1 MKEILEFTRRKA
13 STAKGEVPNA
23 PSAGLSATMTQERDM
38 EMARM
43 PLLNIIRNP
52 TCKYH
57 VPYVPGLDEVEES
70 DDGDDDINSELDLDS
85 GSEDED
91 PEED

>member
-13 STAKGEVPNA
+13 STAKGEIA
-23 PSAGLSATMTQERDM
+23 PEQKPGQSATMTQERDI

-52 TCKYH
+52 MCKYH
-57 VPYVPGLDEVEES
+57 VPYVPGLDEGEDESEEEGTDELDV
-70 DDGDDDINSELDLDS
+70 DDNDDDY
-85 GSEDED
+85 EDDEAD
-91 PEED
+91 